1 MKQQFIFE
9 KLDVYQKAVEFA
21 NQAFSMSSE
30 FSQKVQFSVG
40 DQLRRASLSVP
51 NNIAEGSGRRHRA
64 EKKQFFRMALSSAF
78 ECIPILT
85 VALKQNQIAQ
95 KEYDQIYGSCYEI
108 SKMISGLIKS
118 VDKIQNAKN

>member
-9 KLDVYQKAVEFA
+9 KLGVYQKAVEFA
-21 NQAFSMSSE
+21 NKAFSISNR
-30 FSQKVQFSVG
+30 FSQKVQFSLG
-40 DQLRRASLSVP
+40 DQLRRASLSIP

-64 EKKQFFRMALSSAF
+64 EKRQFFRTALSSAF
-78 ECIPILT
+78 ECIPIIT
-85 VALKQNQIAQ
+85 IALKQNEIVQ